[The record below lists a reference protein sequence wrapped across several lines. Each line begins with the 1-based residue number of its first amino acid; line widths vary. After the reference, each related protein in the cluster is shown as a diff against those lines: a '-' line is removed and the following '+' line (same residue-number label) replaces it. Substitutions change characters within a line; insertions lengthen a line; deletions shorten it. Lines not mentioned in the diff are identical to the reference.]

1 ARPRL
6 GNPGETE
13 KIYLEAQR
21 RLAAAMSVAAVRETV
36 AWTRDTI
43 RERIAGK
50 ERREKERAGLIRK
63 APLRIGV
70 IGEIYTILDP
80 FSSLDMEKS
89 LGYMGVEVDRSLYL
103 SGWVGKH
110 ILQGWRQGYRP
121 LKQYEKLAR
130 PYLPHFVGG
139 HGQET
144 VGAAVEF
151 ARRRVDGVIHLLP
164 LNCMPEIVAAAILPQ
179 IQRDYGIPMMTLTV
193 DEHTGRAGF
202 QTRLEAFAD
211 LAQLAREDRTAVLN
225 RREEA
230 MCVAGK

>member
-1 ARPRL
+1 L